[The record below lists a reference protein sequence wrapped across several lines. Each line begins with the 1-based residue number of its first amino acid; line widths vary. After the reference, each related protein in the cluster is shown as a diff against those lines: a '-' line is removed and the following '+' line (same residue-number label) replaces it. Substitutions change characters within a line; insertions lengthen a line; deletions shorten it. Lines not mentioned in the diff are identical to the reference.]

1 MPSISIS
8 PNISIDD
15 SEIELSSIRA
25 QGSGGQNVNKVA
37 SAIHLRFNIMA
48 SSLPD
53 QVKIRLMNI
62 QDQRLSNEGVLVI
75 KAQEFRQLEK
85 NKAAAVERLVTLIR
99 ANLFVAKK
107 RRPTKPSKAAKKRR
121 LENKKRHAQIKAMR
135 KKLQ

>member
-8 PNISIDD
+8 PNISIDE

-37 SAIHLRFNIMA
+37 SAIHLRFDIMA

-53 QVKIRLMNI
+53 QVKVRLMNI

-75 KAQEFRQLEK
+75 KAQEFRRLEK
-85 NKAAAVERLVTLIR
+85 NKAAAVERLVALIR
-99 ANLFVAKK
+99 ANLVVAKK

-135 KKLQ
+135 KNPQ